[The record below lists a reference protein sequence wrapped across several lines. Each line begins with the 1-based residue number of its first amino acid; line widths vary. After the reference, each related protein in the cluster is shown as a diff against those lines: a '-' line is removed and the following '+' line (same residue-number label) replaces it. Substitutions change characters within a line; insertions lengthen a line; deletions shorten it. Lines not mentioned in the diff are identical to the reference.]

1 MKLLYNVL
9 VAFALILTLVSGL
22 CLGCEVAGTEHRCCG
37 PQKQAPN
44 CHEPQPKE
52 QEPCS
57 CPDTG
62 RILASAVVAKDAG
75 NLVKPE
81 VSVVAVIHVAA
92 VEFPVWTVRETATR
106 ASDIPSPDL
115 LSLNRILRI

>member
-1 MKLLYNVL
+1 MKLFSSTLL
-9 VAFALILTLVSGL
+9 ALALTLALVSGL
-22 CLGCEVAGTEHRCCG
+22 CLGCEVAGTEHKCCR
-37 PQKQAPN
+37 PQQQAPS
-44 CHEPQPKE
+44 CHNPQPKE

-81 VSVVAVIHVAA
+81 VSVVAVVHVAA
-92 VEFPVWTVRETATR
+92 LEFTVWTVRETANR
-106 ASDIPSPDL
+106 ASDIPPPDR